1 MLQVFDFPSV
11 AALASFIGSKLPA
24 SSPAASKAHPI
35 TAPAVPLLQLVS
47 TVAAAPVSTSLAVTG
62 MSYRLPGMQGSS
74 QVLSALDTVTRI
86 PYNRWDVGQASQ
98 QVNELQAS
106 FASFLSDP
114 AGFDAAAFG
123 LPEAEAVLMDPQQRQ
138 LMEVSWESLGP
149 ALSAAGAGS
158 AAAYRAACGVFVG
171 VSSRDYFTLGKQYA
185 HVRMVDQ
192 QPSAVSC
199 PTASLHCLAT
209 AFVQGRRD

>member
-1 MLQVFDFPSV
+1 
-11 AALASFIGSKLPA
+11 
-24 SSPAASKAHPI
+24 
-35 TAPAVPLLQLVS
+35 
-47 TVAAAPVSTSLAVTG
+47 
-62 MSYRLPGMQGSS
+62 MSYRLPGTHGSS
-74 QVLSALDTVTRI
+74 AAFTALDTVTRI
-86 PYNRWDVGQASQ
+86 PYNRWDVAQASQ
-98 QVNELQAS
+98 QVGELQAS

-158 AAAYRAACGVFVG
+158 TAAYRATCGVFVG

-185 HVRMVDQ
+185 QVRIAC
-192 QPSAVSC
+192 PATLSSIISC
-199 PTASLHCLAT
+199 S
-209 AFVQGRRD
+209 